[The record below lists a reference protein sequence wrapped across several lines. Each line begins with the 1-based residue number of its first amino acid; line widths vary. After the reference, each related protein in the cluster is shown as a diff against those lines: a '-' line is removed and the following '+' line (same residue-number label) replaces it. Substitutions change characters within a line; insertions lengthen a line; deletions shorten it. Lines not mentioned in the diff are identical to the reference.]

1 MIKYNDKTI
10 VDGKYNSEFIN
21 KMMYNGREIH
31 KRFIADGEPTP
42 PVPPT
47 PVGKKFIA
55 TYSNGDIITK
65 DCDGDTIKEHEVSLT
80 NLTDIV
86 IGGCTNPVYQAFY
99 GADSL
104 SGVTI
109 EEGVKWLG
117 GSSFKNSRAITDIV
131 LPSTLTN
138 LNASSFENCT
148 NLSSV
153 TFNCQAIDY
162 FATRAFMG
170 CNQLNVIDIPST
182 CYIASIGTK
191 CFSRGNSSTQKT
203 IIFRCLTPPTNIGSE
218 MLQPYN
224 ARSTDGLAVYVP
236 DETYDE
242 WYTKLTERKVY
253 PDPAVPS
260 EIIHP
265 LSEYQG

>member
-1 MIKYNDKTI
+1 MIKYN
-10 VDGKYNSEFIN
+10 N
-21 KMMYNGREIH
+21 KNIELMNHTDDLVNKVMYMDSVAYERM
-31 KRFIADGEPTP
+31 DGEPT
-42 PVPPT
+42 PPT

-65 DCDGDTIKEHEVSLT
+65 DCDEDTIMENEVSLT
-80 NLTDIV
+80 NLTSIV
-86 IGGCTNPVYQAFY
+86 IGGCTNPAYQAFY
-99 GADSL
+99 RADSL

-117 GSSFKNSRAITDIV
+117 GSSFRYCEGITDIV
-131 LPSTLTN
+131 LPSTLTS
-138 LNASSFENCT
+138 LNASSFESCT

-153 TFNCQAIDY
+153 TFNCETINSL
-162 FATRAFMG
+162 ATRAFMG
-170 CNQLNVIDIPST
+170 CNQLKVIDIPST
-182 CYIASIGTK
+182 CYITGIGPK
-191 CFSRGNSSTQKT
+191 AFSRGISLAQKT
-203 IIFRCLTPPTNIGSE
+203 IIFRCPTPPTVIGSE
-218 MLQPYN
+218 MLQPYD
-224 ARSTDGLAVYVP
+224 ARSTAGLAVYVP

-260 EIIHP
+260 GIIHP

>member
-21 KMMYNGREIH
+21 KMMYNGREVH
-31 KRFIADGEPTP
+31 RRFIADGEPT
-42 PVPPT
+42 PPT

-109 EEGVKWLG
+109 EEGVKWFG

-170 CNQLNVIDIPST
+170 CNRLNVIDIPST

-191 CFSRGNSSTQKT
+191 CFSRGSTSVQKT
-203 IIFRCLTPPTNIGSE
+203 IIFRCLTPPTDIGSE

-224 ARSTDGLAVYVP
+224 AKSTAGLAVYVP

-242 WYTKLTERKVY
+242 WFTKLTERKIY

-260 EIIHP
+260 EIIHR